1 MDRTIKTR
9 DYGFDNIKFILIILV
24 VLGHILEEIST
35 TGFMGVIRSVI
46 YSFHMPLFVFISGYF
61 SRMSKRKTERA
72 FAEYLIPFFIFNTIY
87 TMAIQGVFKVN
98 IFLPQYAFWYLLS
111 LFFWNI
117 SIDYI
122 YKFKPIIIVSFV
134 LGIYCGLFGNIDRVF
149 SLSRT
154 ICFFPFFIL
163 GYSFDKEKTEKL
175 RSLNKALP
183 IIGIALSVGLTVFAN
198 IKGYIPIKMY
208 EMIQSYNNTKVDN
221 IPGGIER
228 AVIYLIAVLMIVCVI
243 SLVPNKEFWFTKYG
257 TRTVCIYIFSSF
269 LIKICFMIFKA
280 ANISAV
286 YNNPAIAIAL
296 SVALLVGIVLIT
308 GNKWVNLFYCRFIE
322 LIKKFAMNP

>member
-122 YKFKPIIIVSFV
+122 YKFKPIIIVSFI

-175 RSLNKALP
+175 RLLNKALP

-228 AVIYLIAVLMIVCVI
+228 AVIYLIALLMIMCVI
-243 SLVPNKEFWFTKYG
+243 SLVPNKEYWFTKYG

-280 ANISAV
+280 TNISAV
-286 YNNPAIAIAL
+286 YNDPAIAIAL
-296 SVALLVGIVLIT
+296 AIVLLVSIICIT
-308 GNKWVNLFYCRFIE
+308 GNKWVNLFYCRFID

>member
-1 MDRTIKTR
+1 MDKTIKTR

-87 TMAIQGVFKVN
+87 TMTIQGVLKVN

-122 YKFKPIIIVSFV
+122 YKFKPIIIVSFI

-183 IIGIALSVGLTVFAN
+183 IIGIALSVGLTAFAN

-243 SLVPNKEFWFTKYG
+243 SLVPNKEYWFTKYG

-269 LIKICFMIFKA
+269 LVKICFMIFKA
-280 ANISAV
+280 MNISAV
-286 YNNPAIAIAL
+286 YDNPAIEIAL
-296 SVALLVGIVLIT
+296 SAALLTGIILIT
-308 GNKWVNLFYCRFIE
+308 GNKWVNLFYCLFFE

>member
-87 TMAIQGVFKVN
+87 TMAIQGVLKVN
-98 IFLPQYAFWYLLS
+98 IFLPQYAFWYLMS

-122 YKFKPIIIVSFV
+122 YKFKPIIIVSFI

-163 GYSFDKEKTEKL
+163 GYSFDKEKTEKM

-183 IIGIALSVGLTVFAN
+183 VIGIALSVSLTAFAN

-243 SLVPNKEFWFTKYG
+243 SLVPNKP
-257 TRTVCIYIFSSF
+257 C
-269 LIKICFMIFKA
+269 
-280 ANISAV
+280 
-286 YNNPAIAIAL
+286 NN
-296 SVALLVGIVLIT
+296 
-308 GNKWVNLFYCRFIE
+308 
-322 LIKKFAMNP
+322 

>member
-87 TMAIQGVFKVN
+87 TMTIQGVLKVN

-122 YKFKPIIIVSFV
+122 YKFKPIIIVSFI

-183 IIGIALSVGLTVFAN
+183 VIGIALSVGLTAFAN

-296 SVALLVGIVLIT
+296 SAALLVGIILIT

>member
-1 MDRTIKTR
+1 MDKTIKTR

-87 TMAIQGVFKVN
+87 TMAIQGVLKVN

-111 LFFWNI
+111 LFFWNV

-122 YKFKPIIIVSFV
+122 YKFKPIIIVSFI

-163 GYSFDKEKTEKL
+163 GYSFDREKTEKL

-183 IIGIALSVGLTVFAN
+183 IIGIALSVGLTAFAN

-228 AVIYLIAVLMIVCVI
+228 AVIYLIAVLMIVCVV
-243 SLVPNKEFWFTKYG
+243 SLVPNKEYWFTKYG
-257 TRTVCIYIFSSF
+257 TRTVGIYIFSSF

-286 YNNPAIAIAL
+286 YNDPAIVIAL
-296 SVALLVGIVLIT
+296 AIVLLVSIICIT
-308 GNKWVNLFYCRFIE
+308 GNKWVNLFYCRFID

>member
-1 MDRTIKTR
+1 
-9 DYGFDNIKFILIILV
+9 
-24 VLGHILEEIST
+24 
-35 TGFMGVIRSVI
+35 
-46 YSFHMPLFVFISGYF
+46 
-61 SRMSKRKTERA
+61 
-72 FAEYLIPFFIFNTIY
+72 
-87 TMAIQGVFKVN
+87 MAIQGVLKVN

-122 YKFKPIIIVSFV
+122 YKFKPIIIVSFI

-183 IIGIALSVGLTVFAN
+183 IIGIALSVGLTAFAN

-243 SLVPNKEFWFTKYG
+243 SLVPNKEYWFTKYG

-286 YNNPAIAIAL
+286 YNNPTIAIAL
-296 SVALLVGIVLIT
+296 AIALLVSIICIT
-308 GNKWVNLFYCRFIE
+308 GNKWVNLFYCRFID
-322 LIKKFAMNP
+322 LIKRFAMNP

>member
-9 DYGFDNIKFILIILV
+9 DYGYDNIKFILIILV

-61 SRMSKRKTERA
+61 SRVSKRKTERA

-87 TMAIQGVFKVN
+87 TMAIQGVLKVN

-122 YKFKPIIIVSFV
+122 YKFKPIIIVSFI

-183 IIGIALSVGLTVFAN
+183 IIGIALSVGLTAFAN

-243 SLVPNKEFWFTKYG
+243 SLVPNKEYWFAKYG

-286 YNNPAIAIAL
+286 YNNPTIAIAL
-296 SVALLVGIVLIT
+296 AIALLVSIICIT
-308 GNKWVNLFYCRFIE
+308 GNKWVNLFYCRFID
-322 LIKKFAMNP
+322 LIKRFAVNP